1 MPFPIPLNTLII
13 AYRVYYLQC
22 VHYIIKY
29 LNYIYKFNKATLK
42 KCSYYI
48 MQNALCYLVNV

>member
-1 MPFPIPLNTLII
+1 MPLPIPLNVLII

-22 VHYIIKY
+22 MRYIIKY

-42 KCSYYI
+42 KYSYYT
-48 MQNALCYLVNV
+48 MQNALYYLVNV